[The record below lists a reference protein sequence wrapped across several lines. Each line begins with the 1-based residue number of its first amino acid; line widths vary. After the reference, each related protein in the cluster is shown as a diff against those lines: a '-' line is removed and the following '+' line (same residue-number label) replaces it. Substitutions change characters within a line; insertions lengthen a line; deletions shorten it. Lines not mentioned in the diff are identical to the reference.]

1 MLTQYKSPMARV
13 IPLCLLLTLQV
24 GGACSQKPGDRE
36 CPEDASLSVEG
47 YLRLMGNEPFVR
59 TAVITDDDE
68 RYYLQADQEVI
79 DAMWNARSR
88 LEITGRCLKDPEHE
102 LPGRYIEVR
111 SWEPA
116 TDP

>member
-1 MLTQYKSPMARV
+1 MLTKYKSSMARV
-13 IPLCLLLTLQV
+13 IPLCLLLSLQ
-24 GGACSQKPGDRE
+24 GGSACSQKPDDSE
-36 CPEDASLSVEG
+36 CPEDASLTVEG

-59 TAVITDDDE
+59 TVVITDDDE

-79 DAMWNARSR
+79 DTMWNARSR
-88 LEITGRCLKDPEHE
+88 LEITGHYLEDPEHK

-116 TDP
+116 NDP

>member
-1 MLTQYKSPMARV
+1 MARV
-13 IPLCLLLTLQV
+13 ITLCLLLHLQ
-24 GGACSQKPGDRE
+24 GGSACSQKSDDSELPV
-36 CPEDASLSVEG
+36 DASLTVEG

-59 TAVITDDDE
+59 TAIITDDDE

-79 DAMWNARSR
+79 DTMWNARSR
-88 LEITGRCLKDPEHE
+88 LKITGRRLEDPEHE

-116 TDP
+116 TNP